1 MKTGW
6 VWRDGHPRWLILIGA
21 GVVCG
26 FIAGVGL
33 LVRASGHEHPTA
45 NLRSAQKII
54 LMTIDALRADRLG
67 CYGYKGAETSPTI
80 DTWARGALLFERA
93 YAQAPWTVP
102 SMGSLM
108 SGRDPRE
115 TGAYTNTGDIVSKE
129 ETLAEQLQR
138 LGYRTAF
145 FNTNPVLLR
154 PGISR
159 GFESVGPPATGK
171 KIPYSSVEP
180 LVMQWL
186 DAHAQD
192 KFFLWI
198 HDMDTHSPPTE
209 GNPYLTK
216 QGWSRYDAE
225 VRWVDEAVARLF
237 AELDALGIREQVLF
251 IFTADHGEA
260 FGEHVLSGHQDV
272 MYDEVLRV
280 PLIVRQPGMAHTG
293 RSAEPVQVL
302 DLHPTIA
309 EFAGVPARTTGR
321 GESLVPITASDNAHV
336 KHPYVF
342 SARYYFAADRVDPK
356 SGKVLFARGQH
367 QLAVHDREWKLFAKV
382 AATSLQPTEPPDW
395 NTAAQPATYELY
407 DLTADP
413 LEQHDVFASQP
424 QVVTR
429 LEQVL
434 AEWKQ
439 LTSGGPKSTHT
450 ELDPATREA
459 LHALGYD

>member
-1 MKTGW
+1 MRRGW
-6 VWRDGHPRWLILIGA
+6 MRTDGHPRWFNFVAACALCGLIVA
-21 GVVCG
+21 
-26 FIAGVGL
+26 VGL
-33 LVRASGHEHPTA
+33 LVRASGHDHVQTGSLPI
-45 NLRSAQKII
+45 QKII
-54 LMTIDALRADRLG
+54 LMAIDALRADRLG
-67 CYGYKGAETSPTI
+67 CYGYQGAETSPTI
-80 DTWARGALLFERA
+80 DAWASQALLFERA
-93 YAQAPWTVP
+93 YSQAPWTVP

-108 SGRDPRE
+108 GGRYARE
-115 TGAYTNTGDIVSKE
+115 TGVYTNTGDLVTKE
-129 ETLAEQLQR
+129 ETLPEELHR

-154 PGISR
+154 PGIRR
-159 GFESVGPPATGK
+159 GFDSVAPPGTGK
-171 KIPYSSVEP
+171 KIPYTAIEP

-216 QGWSRYDAE
+216 PGWSRYDAE
-225 VRWVDEAVARLF
+225 VRWVDAAVGRLF
-237 AELDALGIREQVLF
+237 AELDALRIRDRVLF

-280 PLIVRQPGMAHTG
+280 PLIVQYPGVVRRG
-293 RSAEPVQVL
+293 RVAEPVQLL
-302 DLHPTIA
+302 DVNPTVA
-309 EFAGVPARTTGR
+309 EFAGAAPVASR
-321 GESLVPITASDNAHV
+321 GESLVPITASDTAHV

-367 QLAVHDREWKLFAKV
+367 QLAVHDRQWKLFAKV
-382 AATSLQPTEPPDW
+382 VGTSLQASEPPDW
-395 NTAAQPATYELY
+395 NPQAQSADYELY
-407 DLTADP
+407 DLTTDP
-413 LEQHDVFASQP
+413 LEQHDVFAAQP
-424 QVVTR
+424 DVAAR

-434 AEWKQ
+434 AEWKT
-439 LTSGGPKSTHT
+439 LTGGGPKSTHLA
-450 ELDPATREA
+450 LDPATQEA